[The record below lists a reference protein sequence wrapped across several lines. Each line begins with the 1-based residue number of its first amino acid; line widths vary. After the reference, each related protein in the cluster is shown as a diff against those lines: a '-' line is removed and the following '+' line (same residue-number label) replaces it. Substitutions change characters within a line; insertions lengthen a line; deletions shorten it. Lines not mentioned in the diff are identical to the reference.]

1 VSVASGIFQVEESKL
16 NGGAGLVFVNIKDG
30 INAIVVDCKNC
41 SKPGPQ
47 IVNMGYL

>member
-1 VSVASGIFQVEESKL
+1 MASGVFQVEESKGK
-16 NGGAGLVFVNIKDG
+16 GGAGLAFVNIKDG
-30 INAIVVDCKNC
+30 INAIIVDCKNC